1 MGLLIKSTE
10 NQKIVIAGTEIEMQE
25 IYGRLEFAGRA
36 DGKTLEVAVTTY
48 ASKEAFKKGASALT
62 TNVQQGSFS
71 VELLEGEKQGVDEAH
86 AYALKAFVQLGFECT
101 TDLA

>member
-36 DGKTLEVAVTTY
+36 DGKTLEIAVTTY
-48 ASKEAFKKGASALT
+48 ASKAAYKKGASALT
-62 TNVQQGSFS
+62 TNVPQGNLNA
-71 VELLEGEKQGVDEAH
+71 ELLEGEKQGVDEVH
-86 AYALKAFVQLGFECT
+86 AYAVKAFNQLGFECES
-101 TDLA
+101 DLI

>member
-10 NQKIVIAGTEIEMQE
+10 NQKIVIAGTEIEMTE

-36 DGKTLEVAVTTY
+36 DGNTLEIAVTTY

-62 TNVQQGSFS
+62 TNVPQGNLNAKL
-71 VELLEGEKQGVDEAH
+71 VEGEKQGVDEAH
-86 AYALKAFVQLGFECT
+86 AYAVKSFNQLGYECES
-101 TDLA
+101 DLL